1 LSRTR
6 LQKIIVA
13 NEVPITLIN
22 PKSIAA
28 EEGTNHLVQRPDSA
42 EPLPYPTPGILI
54 EAPRRWEAL
63 DLLELWRYREL
74 LYFLAWRDVMVRY
87 KQTMIGA
94 AWAILQPFLTMVV
107 FSILFGGLLSVP
119 SEGVPYPVF
128 SYAALLP
135 WNFFAGALTRS
146 GNSLVSDANLISKVY
161 FPRLILPLSAVM
173 SLVLDFAIAF
183 IILLI
188 MMFYYGIVPG
198 VGVLTLPLFLLLA
211 LMTALACGVWL
222 SAVNIKYRDV
232 AYAIPFLTQ
241 FWLFVTPVAYPST
254 IIPEPWRVF
263 YGLNP
268 MAGVV
273 EGFRWAL
280 LGQDNLAWDLVFVS
294 VLVVLAL
301 LISGLFY
308 FRRTEHEFADIV

>member
-1 LSRTR
+1 
-6 LQKIIVA
+6 
-13 NEVPITLIN
+13 
-22 PKSIAA
+22 
-28 EEGTNHLVQRPDSA
+28 
-42 EPLPYPTPGILI
+42 
-54 EAPRRWEAL
+54 EAPQRWEAL
-63 DLLELWRYREL
+63 DLREFWRYREL
-74 LYFLAWRDVMVRY
+74 VYFLTWRDVKVRY
-87 KQTMIGA
+87 KQTVIGA
-94 AWAILQPFLTMVV
+94 GWAILQPFLTMVV
-107 FSILFGGLLSVP
+107 FSILFGVLLSVP

-135 WNFFAGALTRS
+135 WNFFAGPVPRS
-146 GNSLVSDANLISKVY
+146 DNSLIVDANLISKVY

-198 VGVLTLPLFLLLA
+198 VAVLTLPLFLVLA
-211 LMTALACGVWL
+211 LLTALACGIWL

-232 AYAIPFLTQ
+232 AYVIPFLTQ

-280 LGQDNLAWDLVFVS
+280 LGQKNLAWDLVFIS

-301 LISGLFY
+301 LMSGLFY
-308 FRRTEHEFADIV
+308 FRRTEHEFADIA

>member
-1 LSRTR
+1 M
-6 LQKIIVA
+6 
-13 NEVPITLIN
+13 N
-22 PKSIAA
+22 PKAISA
-28 EEGTNHLVQRPDSA
+28 EDETHHLIQRPDSA
-42 EPLPYPTPGILI
+42 EPRVHPTPGILI

-63 DLLELWRYREL
+63 DLRELWRYREL
-74 LYFLAWRDVMVRY
+74 LYFLAWRDVKVRY
-87 KQTMIGA
+87 KQTAIGA

-107 FSILFGGLLSVP
+107 FSIIFGELLEVP
-119 SEGVPYPVF
+119 SDGVPYPVF
-128 SYAALLP
+128 AYAALLP

-146 GNSLVSDANLISKVY
+146 GNSLIADTNLISKVY

-173 SLVLDFAIAF
+173 SLILDFAVAF
-183 IILLI
+183 VILLL
-188 MMFYYGIVPG
+188 MMLFYHIVPG
-198 VGVLTLPLFLLLA
+198 VAVVTLPLFLLLA

-232 AYAIPFLTQ
+232 AYVIPFLTQ
-241 FWLFVTPVAYPST
+241 FWLFITPVAYPST

-280 LGQDNLAWDLVFVS
+280 LGKQQLSWDLVLISF
-294 VLVVLAL
+294 LVVIPL
-301 LISGLFY
+301 LVGGLFY
-308 FRRTEHEFADIV
+308 FRRMEHEFADVA

>member
-1 LSRTR
+1 
-6 LQKIIVA
+6 
-13 NEVPITLIN
+13 LIN

-28 EEGTNHLVQRPDSA
+28 EERTNHLVQQPDSA
-42 EPLPYPTPGILI
+42 EPRVYPTPGILI

-161 FPRLILPLSAVM
+161 FPRLILPVSAVM

-198 VGVLTLPLFLLLA
+198 VAVLMLPLFLLLA

-232 AYAIPFLTQ
+232 AYVIPFLTQ
-241 FWLFVTPVAYPST
+241 FWLFVTPVVYPST

-308 FRRTEHEFADIV
+308 FHRTEHEFADIV

>member
-1 LSRTR
+1 
-6 LQKIIVA
+6 
-13 NEVPITLIN
+13 LIN
-22 PKSIAA
+22 SKTSAA
-28 EEGTNHLVQRPDSA
+28 EAGTNRLVKRPDSA
-42 EPLPYPTPGILI
+42 ESRIYPTPGILI

-63 DLLELWRYREL
+63 DLRELWKFREL
-74 LYFLAWRDVMVRY
+74 LYFLAWRDVKVRY
-87 KQTMIGA
+87 KQTVIGA

-107 FSILFGGLLSVP
+107 FSIIFGELLKVP
-119 SEGVPYPVF
+119 SDGVAYPVF

-146 GNSLVSDANLISKVY
+146 GNSLIADANLISKVY
-161 FPRLILPLSAVM
+161 FPRLILPLSAVL
-173 SLVLDFAIAF
+173 SLILDFAVAF
-183 IILLI
+183 VILLLL
-188 MMFYYGIVPG
+188 MLFYHIVPG
-198 VGVLTLPLFLLLA
+198 VAVLTLPLFLVLA

-232 AYAIPFLTQ
+232 AYVIPFLTQ

-268 MAGVV
+268 MVGVV

-280 LGQDNLAWDLVFVS
+280 LGLENPAWDLIFVS

-301 LISGLFY
+301 LLSGLFY
-308 FRRTEHEFADIV
+308 FRRMEHEFADIA

>member
-1 LSRTR
+1 M
-6 LQKIIVA
+6 
-13 NEVPITLIN
+13 N
-22 PKSIAA
+22 PKSIAVR
-28 EEGTNHLVQRPDSA
+28 EETNHLLQRMDSA
-42 EPLPYPTPGILI
+42 EPSTNPTATILI
-54 EAPRRWEAL
+54 EPPRRWERL
-63 DLLELWRYREL
+63 DLRECWIYREL

-87 KQTMIGA
+87 KQTVIGA

-107 FSILFGGLLSVP
+107 FSILFGVLLSVP

-135 WNFFAGALTRS
+135 WNFFAGAVTRS
-146 GNSLVSDANLISKVY
+146 GNSLIADANLISKVY

-198 VGVLTLPLFLLLA
+198 VAVLTLPLFLVLA
-211 LMTALACGVWL
+211 LMTALACGIWL

-232 AYAIPFLTQ
+232 AYVIPFLTQ

-280 LGQDNLAWDLVFVS
+280 LGQENLAWDLVFIS
-294 VLVVLAL
+294 VLVVLA
-301 LISGLFY
+301 
-308 FRRTEHEFADIV
+308 

>member
-1 LSRTR
+1 LT
-6 LQKIIVA
+6 
-13 NEVPITLIN
+13 N
-22 PKSIAA
+22 PKAITT
-28 EEGTNHLVQRPDSA
+28 EEGTNHLVQRPESA
-42 EPLPYPTPGILI
+42 ESRVYQTPGILI
-54 EAPRRWEAL
+54 EAPQHWEAL
-63 DLLELWRYREL
+63 DLREFWRYREL
-74 LYFLAWRDVMVRY
+74 VYFLTWRDVKVRY
-87 KQTMIGA
+87 KQTVIGA
-94 AWAILQPFLTMVV
+94 GWAILQPFLTMVV
-107 FSILFGGLLSVP
+107 FSILFGVLLSVP

-135 WNFFAGALTRS
+135 WNFFAGAVTRS
-146 GNSLVSDANLISKVY
+146 GNSLIADANLISKVY
-161 FPRLILPLSAVM
+161 FPRLILPLSAVL
-173 SLVLDFAIAF
+173 SLILDFTIAF

-188 MMFYYGIVPG
+188 MMFYCGIVPG
-198 VGVLTLPLFLLLA
+198 VAVLTLPLFLVLA
-211 LMTALACGVWL
+211 LMTALACGIWL

-232 AYAIPFLTQ
+232 AYVIPFLTQ

-280 LGQDNLAWDLVFVS
+280 LGQQNLAWDLVFIS

-308 FRRTEHEFADIV
+308 FRRTEHEFADIA

>member
-1 LSRTR
+1 M
-6 LQKIIVA
+6 
-13 NEVPITLIN
+13 
-22 PKSIAA
+22 A
-28 EEGTNHLVQRPDSA
+28 ES
-42 EPLPYPTPGILI
+42 EPLPAVPRSAPPFEPMNPVKFLVGSECATLI
-54 EAPRRWEAL
+54 DPPRRWEAL
-63 DLLELWRYREL
+63 DLRELWKFREL
-74 LYFLAWRDVMVRY
+74 LYLLSWRDIKVRY
-87 KQTMIGA
+87 KQTVIGG

-107 FSILFGGLLSVP
+107 FSIIFGQLLKVP
-119 SEGVPYPVF
+119 SDGVPYPVF

-146 GNSLVSDANLISKVY
+146 GNSLIADANLISKVY
-161 FPRLILPLSAVM
+161 FPRLILPLSAVL
-173 SLVLDFAIAF
+173 SLILDFAIAF
-183 IILLI
+183 VILLV
-188 MMFYYGIVPG
+188 MMFFYHIVPG
-198 VGVLTLPLFLLLA
+198 IAVLTLPLFLVLA

-232 AYAIPFLTQ
+232 AYVIPFLTQ

-280 LGQDNLAWDLVFVS
+280 LGQENPAWDLISVS

-301 LISGLFY
+301 LVSGLFY
-308 FRRTEHEFADIV
+308 FRRMEHEFADVV

>member
-1 LSRTR
+1 MPQQADQAIEQT
-6 LQKIIVA
+6 
-13 NEVPITLIN
+13 N
-22 PKSIAA
+22 PP
-28 EEGTNHLVQRPDSA
+28 ELLVHQ
-42 EPLPYPTPGILI
+42 TQTMLI
-54 EAPRRWEAL
+54 EPPCRWEAL
-63 DLLELWRYREL
+63 HLREVWRYREL
-74 LYFLAWRDVMVRY
+74 LYFLAWRDIMVRY
-87 KQTMIGA
+87 KQTVIGA

-107 FSILFGGLLSVP
+107 FSILFGRLLSVP

-161 FPRLILPLSAVM
+161 FPRLILPLSAVL
-173 SLVLDFAIAF
+173 SLILDFAIAF
-183 IILLI
+183 VILLV
-188 MMFYYGIVPG
+188 MMFFYHIVPG
-198 VGVLTLPLFLLLA
+198 IAVLTLPLFLVLA
-211 LMTALACGVWL
+211 LMTALACGVLL

-232 AYAIPFLTQ
+232 AYVIPFLTQ

-280 LGQDNLAWDLVFVS
+280 LGQENPAWDLISVS

-308 FRRTEHEFADIV
+308 FRRMEHEFADVV